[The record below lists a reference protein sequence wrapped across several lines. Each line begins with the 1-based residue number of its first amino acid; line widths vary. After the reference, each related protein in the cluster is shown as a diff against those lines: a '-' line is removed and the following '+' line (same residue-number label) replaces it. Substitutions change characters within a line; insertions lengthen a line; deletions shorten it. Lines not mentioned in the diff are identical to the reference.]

1 MGKEA
6 LSGSESEA
14 HLANRKNI
22 AANAAALHDLHLVV
36 FANTSK
42 LLAVRSIIEENR
54 ALLTKNYAVA
64 FASNRLMMNNN
75 TDCIFKNRIAIL
87 DAFKMEGQEQ
97 INFRNTKLNK
107 AKIDF
112 LEHRSQLNNRV
123 AKTNVSMAAAN
134 AMIMNSNEEVV
145 KFNTSAIET
154 NKKLLEGVQP
164 DKATAESNA
173 ARVDANT
180 KGIAMIKDH
189 ATKYD
194 EKVEIMTQAALK
206 NRKKIIANA

>member
-1 MGKEA
+1 MG
-6 LSGSESEA
+6 
-14 HLANRKNI
+14 
-22 AANAAALHDLHLVV
+22 
-36 FANTSK
+36 
-42 LLAVRSIIEENR
+42 
-54 ALLTKNYAVA
+54 
-64 FASNRLMMNNN
+64 
-75 TDCIFKNRIAIL
+75 
-87 DAFKMEGQEQ
+87 
-97 INFRNTKLNK
+97 RNTKMNK
-107 AKIDF
+107 ARIDF
-112 LEHRSQLNNRV
+112 MEHRSQLNNRV

-134 AMIMNSNEEVV
+134 AKLIEANTMIMSSNEEVV

-194 EKVEIMTQAALK
+194 EKVEVMTQAALK
-206 NRKKIIANA
+206 NRHRSGVSREKVAYIRGPLAITLLRCLRA